1 MADHSTEIEIPERLD
16 NEEPATSEQ
25 LQFIRQLVSGQSL
38 QGYRFDY
45 RKLGKWQASAVIDQ
59 LIAIRDAS
67 HIQTTPSPARK
78 QGPGCIASLAKS
90 TTALIFWAVILAGVA
105 GGAYLIYNHI
115 QSNPKVTA
123 STEENAPPD
132 QQASSNTPKP
142 PNNSSRTTTGSSIFE
157 GLGVSDTPSPT
168 PEPIPTPP
176 DSPSTNPT
184 PEPEPA
190 TPPAPTV
197 ARDLAQQL
205 EGLEKMLVSLSQYTR
220 NDFTPDLRAA
230 SAQGMTKKLDAFPK
244 ALCTLASIDPELPD
258 RIRKTI
264 ETFASSEFDALA
276 LRNEIKAIRAAFPDA
291 E

>member
-1 MADHSTEIEIPERLD
+1 MANREIQIPERR
-16 NEEPATSEQ
+16 EGEPPATAEQ
-25 LQFIRQLVSGQSL
+25 LAYIRQLTAGLSL

-45 RKLGKWQASAVIDQ
+45 RKLGQTQASAILQQLSNMNDQ
-59 LIAIRDAS
+59 
-67 HIQTTPSPARK
+67 QTTPPPARK
-78 QGPGCIASLAKS
+78 QGPGCIASLAKG

-105 GGAYLIYNHI
+105 GGGYLIYNHI
-115 QSNPKVTA
+115 QSNPKPTA
-123 STEENAPPD
+123 STEDNAPPD

-142 PNNSSRTTTGSSIFE
+142 PNNSSRPTTGSSIFE
-157 GLGVSDTPSPT
+157 GLGVSDTPSPD
-168 PEPIPTPP
+168 PEPIPSPP

-184 PEPEPA
+184 PEPEPV

-197 ARDLAQQL
+197 DRDLAQQL

-244 ALCTLASIDPELPD
+244 ALSTLASIDPELPD

-276 LRNEIKAIRAAFPDA
+276 LRNEIKAIRSAFPDPK
-291 E
+291 